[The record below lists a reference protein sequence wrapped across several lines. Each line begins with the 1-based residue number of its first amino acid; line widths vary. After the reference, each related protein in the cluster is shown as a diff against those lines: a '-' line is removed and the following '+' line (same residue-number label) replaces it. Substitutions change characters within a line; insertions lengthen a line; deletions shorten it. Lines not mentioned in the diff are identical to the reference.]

1 MFFVQV
7 RPLLSPS
14 WLMSSETA
22 LRHRGC
28 KMWKYRGSQ
37 LLDATPELAR
47 KKCSVIALVAWC
59 GTLPHLA
66 FIVVTG
72 VVCNALTSLCW
83 SFGFQRVLF
92 VAGGKAG
99 WPRRPHRPLSWR
111 RHERFTSFHLWCCR
125 DLLGCW
131 LFLLHAHASKPGLFP
146 SNGWSLSDWVVTTNG
161 EGKTEPRWWQ
171 AQLDAWVRGALWRV
185 LPRARGKTHQNCI
198 KAVIFNLTSGIPR
211 PDGKL
216 R

>member
-37 LLDATPELAR
+37 LLDATAELAR

-59 GTLPHLA
+59 GTLLWLPAWFAMPWLLYVGYLA
-66 FIVVTG
+66 FNEYCSWQVEKQGDPAGPTDHSAGEGTKDSHHFTFDAAGICWGAGCFCCTPMRPNRASSLPTAEVLVTG
-72 VVCNALTSLCW
+72 T
-83 SFGFQRVLF
+83 
-92 VAGGKAG
+92 
-99 WPRRPHRPLSWR
+99 
-111 RHERFTSFHLWCCR
+111 
-125 DLLGCW
+125 
-131 LFLLHAHASKPGLFP
+131 
-146 SNGWSLSDWVVTTNG
+146 VVTTNG